1 MDRNRNVNGNAICKD
16 TGGGSIQMHPIR
28 KDWSFAN
35 YSSVSLSLTFGAQGG
50 HVGVDTKPEEE
61 SKAQAI
67 TTLSGPEGLL
77 TWFFSNS
84 FKEQPFFQRPP
95 LSKITNGK

>member
-16 TGGGSIQMHPIR
+16 TGGGSIQMYPIR

-50 HVGVDTKPEEE
+50 RVGVDTKPEEE
-61 SKAQAI
+61 SKSTGHNNI
-67 TTLSGPEGLL
+67 VGTRGTPDLVL
-77 TWFFSNS
+77 F
-84 FKEQPFFQRPP
+84 
-95 LSKITNGK
+95 

>member
-16 TGGGSIQMHPIR
+16 TGGGSIQMYPIR

-50 HVGVDTKPEEE
+50 RVGVDTKPVEENK
-61 SKAQAI
+61 SA
-67 TTLSGPEGLL
+67 GH
-77 TWFFSNS
+77 N
-84 FKEQPFFQRPP
+84 
-95 LSKITNGK
+95 KIVGTGGTPDLVLF

>member
-16 TGGGSIQMHPIR
+16 TGGGSIQMCPIR

-50 HVGVDTKPEEE
+50 RVGVDTKPVEE
-61 SKAQAI
+61 SKSA
-67 TTLSGPEGLL
+67 GH
-77 TWFFSNS
+77 N
-84 FKEQPFFQRPP
+84 
-95 LSKITNGK
+95 KIVGTRETPDLVLF